1 MQADASRCKEI
12 QNAHYQVFVH
22 FLSLFFRIN
31 SPYLCPVEV
40 KDRQCSLLR
49 QTRTNS
55 TMSLSQNPLTGQMS
69 GSMANFVTTKHG
81 KQNVIR
87 SKAFNPR
94 NANTQSQQLQ
104 RGGFKLLVEEY
115 KNLGGLPELSFP
127 ELQVTQSAYGL
138 FMAANLSGAIIR
150 NGAEPAID
158 YTRMVVANGS
168 LPDVFIAGGTITAEG
183 ISVSYKTNVEL
194 PNENETDVV
203 WAVLRKLSGELVIVK
218 QPRGAEAVGT
228 ILIPVAGIQVAD
240 VKFCYVFMLNADG
253 RKASKSTYVPLNN

>member
-1 MQADASRCKEI
+1 
-12 QNAHYQVFVH
+12 
-22 FLSLFFRIN
+22 
-31 SPYLCPVEV
+31 
-40 KDRQCSLLR
+40 
-49 QTRTNS
+49 
-55 TMSLSQNPLTGQMS
+55 MSKAQNPLTGQMS
-69 GSMANFVTTKHG
+69 GSMANFVTTTHG

-94 NANTQSQQLQ
+94 NANTQPQKLQ
-104 RGGFKLLVEEY
+104 RGGFKLLGEEY

-127 ELQVTQSAYGL
+127 EVQETQSAYSL

-158 YTRMVVANGS
+158 YTQMVVANGS
-168 LPDVFIAGGTITAEG
+168 LPDVFVTGGTITAEG

-203 WAVLRKLSGELVIVK
+203 WAVFRKLNGELIIAK
-218 QPRGAEAVGT
+218 QTRGAQEVGT
-228 ILIPVAGIQVAD
+228 LLIPAAGIQVAD

-253 RKASKSTYVPLNN
+253 SKASKSTYIPINN